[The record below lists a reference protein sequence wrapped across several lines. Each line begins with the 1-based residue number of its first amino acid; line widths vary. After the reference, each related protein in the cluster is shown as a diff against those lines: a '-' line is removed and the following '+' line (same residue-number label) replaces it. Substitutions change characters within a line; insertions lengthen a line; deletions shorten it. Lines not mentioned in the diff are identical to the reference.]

1 MLLLECCVDSVE
13 SALAAVKGGADRLE
27 ICSGLPM
34 GGLSPSPCLFQKIQ
48 EVCQG
53 VKLHVLLRPRVGDFC
68 YSEYEFQILRE
79 EVKLFRKLGA
89 DGVVIGIL
97 EPEGELDV
105 ERMKVLMEE
114 AEGMSVT
121 LHRAFDMCSV
131 PRVALEQAV
140 QLGIQTILTSGQRNS
155 ALEGADLLEL
165 LVEQAGNRI
174 TIMPGAG
181 VSAAVLPQ
189 LLERTGAKA
198 YHMSGKK
205 TIPGRMIYRQLQVSM
220 GSAQMDEYK
229 ISLTD
234 EEQVRAARTILNQW
248 TQKGKIK

>member
-1 MLLLECCVDSVE
+1 MIVLECCVDSVE

-34 GGLSPSPCLFQKIQ
+34 GGLSPSPCLFQKIK
-48 EVCQG
+48 EVCG
-53 VKLHVLLRPRVGDFC
+53 SVKLHVLLRPRVGDFC
-68 YSEYEFQILRE
+68 YSDYEFQILLE
-79 EVKLFRKLGA
+79 EVRLFKKLGA
-89 DGVVIGIL
+89 HGVVIGIL
-97 EPEGELDV
+97 KPDGELDV
-105 ERMKVLMEE
+105 ERMKLLVDE
-114 AEGMSVT
+114 AQGMSVT
-121 LHRAFDMCSV
+121 LHRAFDMCSMT
-131 PRVALEQAV
+131 RVALEEAV
-140 QLGIQTILTSGQRNS
+140 QLGVQTILTSGQRNS

-165 LVEQAGNRI
+165 LVEQAGGRI

-205 TIPGRMIYRQLQVSM
+205 TVPGRMVYRQPSVSM
-220 GSAQMDEYK
+220 GSARMDEYE

-248 TQKGKIK
+248 DQSGKN